1 MFDFSKDNYTRG
13 FVKTYNFTIEQRI
26 KPNWTASVAYAGS
39 AQIDPLTSLEENWS
53 PIGTGTAGLLLNNSV
68 DHRIA
73 STPLLGVQ
81 GTTTFNALEART
93 QGRLADFTFSV
104 GYTWSKNLGFITPSS
119 VQGGAAMPWLYRNY
133 NYGPLPTDIASNFEA
148 TAIYE
153 LPFGKTKRWVST
165 GKATNIVGGWQI
177 STVFSDFTGRPFSV
191 VANNNLNAIGSYQ
204 FANCI
209 GTPKQL
215 GTVLQW
221 YDPSSFAAPSAT
233 AFGSC
238 GQNVLRGPGLLNG
251 DISIQKSI
259 SVTERWNAA
268 FRVEMFNVANTP
280 HHASPGFNSSTGT
293 TSANNVQN
301 SAFMNI
307 TQIANTGRDGI
318 DQRTLRLSL
327 KVTF

>member
-1 MFDFSKDNYTRG
+1 
-13 FVKTYNFTIEQRI
+13 
-26 KPNWTASVAYAGS
+26 
-39 AQIDPLTSLEENWS
+39 
-53 PIGTGTAGLLLNNSV
+53 
-68 DHRIA
+68 
-73 STPLLGVQ
+73 
-81 GTTTFNALEART
+81 
-93 QGRLADFTFSV
+93 
-104 GYTWSKNLGFITPSS
+104 
-119 VQGGAAMPWLYRNY
+119 MPWLYRNY

-153 LPFGKTKRWVST
+153 LPFGKSKRWASS
-165 GKATNIVGGWQI
+165 GKVTNVVGGWQI

-191 VANNNLNAIGSYQ
+191 VANQNLNANGSFQ
-204 FANCI
+204 FANCV

-221 YDPSSFAAPSAT
+221 YDPSAFAAPSAT

-238 GQNVLRGPGLLNG
+238 GQNVLRGPGLING
-251 DISIQKSI
+251 DISVKKSFSI
-259 SVTERWNAA
+259 TERWNAA
-268 FRVEMFNVANTP
+268 FLVEMFNVGNTP

>member
-1 MFDFSKDNYTRG
+1 MFDFSRDNFKRG

-26 KPNWTASVAYAGS
+26 KPSWIASVAYAGS
-39 AQIDPLTSLEENWS
+39 AQIDPLMSLEENWS

-73 STPLLGVQ
+73 STPLLGVM

-93 QGRLADFTFSV
+93 QGRFADLTFSV
-104 GYTWSKNLGFITPSS
+104 GYTWSKNLGFITPST

-148 TAIYE
+148 TAVYD
-153 LPFGKTKRWVST
+153 LPVGKGKRWVSS
-165 GKATNIVGGWQI
+165 GKAANVLGDWQI

-191 VANNNLNAIGSYQ
+191 VANQNLNANGSFQ
-204 FANCI
+204 FANCL
-209 GTPKQL
+209 GTPKQV

-221 YDPSSFAAPSAT
+221 YDPSTFAAPPSN

-238 GQNVLRGPGLLNG
+238 GQNVLRGPGLINS
-251 DISIQKSI
+251 DVSIQKKISI
-259 SVTERWNAA
+259 SERWNLAL
-268 FRVEMFNVANTP
+268 RVEMFNVANTP

-293 TSANNVQN
+293 TSANNVNN
-301 SAFMNI
+301 SAFMNV

-318 DQRTLRLSL
+318 DQRTMRLSI

>member
-1 MFDFSKDNYTRG
+1 
-13 FVKTYNFTIEQRI
+13 
-26 KPNWTASVAYAGS
+26 
-39 AQIDPLTSLEENWS
+39 
-53 PIGTGTAGLLLNNSV
+53 
-68 DHRIA
+68 
-73 STPLLGVQ
+73 
-81 GTTTFNALEART
+81 
-93 QGRLADFTFSV
+93 LADFTFSV
-104 GYTWSKNLGFITPSS
+104 GYTWSKNLGFIVPST
-119 VQGGAAMPWLYRNY
+119 VQGGAAMPWLYKAY

-153 LPFGKTKRWVST
+153 LPFGKNKRWAST

-191 VANNNLNAIGSYQ
+191 VANQNLNANNSFQ
-204 FANCI
+204 RANCV

-233 AFGSC
+233 AFGNC
-238 GQNVLRGPGLLNG
+238 GENVLRGPGLING
-251 DISIQKSI
+251 DISIKKSFSI
-259 SVTERWNAA
+259 TERWNAA
-268 FRVEMFNVANTP
+268 FLVEMFNVANTP
-280 HHASPGFNSSTGT
+280 HHASPGFDSSTGT
-293 TSANNVQN
+293 NAFNNVQN

-307 TQIANTGRDGI
+307 TKIANTGRDGI